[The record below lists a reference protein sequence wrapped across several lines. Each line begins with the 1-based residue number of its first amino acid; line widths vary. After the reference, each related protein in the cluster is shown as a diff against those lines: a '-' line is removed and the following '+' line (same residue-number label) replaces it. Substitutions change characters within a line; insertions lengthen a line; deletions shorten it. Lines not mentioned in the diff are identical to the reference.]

1 MKMYD
6 PEIWFN
12 ETNGYEELLEN
23 IKASF
28 AAKMKDNIKRH
39 YLELMPQDYLIR
51 FFSIS
56 RIHINRNI
64 HVELVSTLLIGSVV

>member
-28 AAKMKDNIKRH
+28 AAKMKDNIKTPLFRTDATG
-39 YLELMPQDYLIR
+39 LFDTLSL
-51 FFSIS
+51 
-56 RIHINRNI
+56 IHI
-64 HVELVSTLLIGSVV
+64 

>member
-28 AAKMKDNIKRH
+28 AAKMKDNIK
-39 YLELMPQDYLIR
+39 MCIR
-51 FFSIS
+51 D
-56 RIHINRNI
+56 RPGRAHLCHPYANP
-64 HVELVSTLLIGSVV
+64 

>member
-28 AAKMKDNIKRH
+28 AAKMKDNIKTPLFRTGMAETLRH
-39 YLELMPQDYLIR
+39 AN
-51 FFSIS
+51 SA
-56 RIHINRNI
+56 
-64 HVELVSTLLIGSVV
+64 